1 MKPNVDIVNL
11 IGISL
16 IVVAIV
22 SAGGLYYT
30 ASSYANISEA
40 FASVEVS
47 ITEVTVVRDNT
58 TGEVTI
64 TALFL
69 VNNPSNLDIE
79 IYRIEYMAHADKT
92 SASIAEYDKYVG
104 SGTVG
109 NRNNTVSANSI
120 QNILLSTS
128 INPDTPYMER
138 FDSAE
143 VSGNVYM
150 YLNSIVWFQITD
162 FPEATQ
168 KLAGIYFMGS
178 VVVHE
183 G

>member
-1 MKPNVDIVNL
+1 MKKQIDIVNL

-30 ASSYANISEA
+30 ATSYANISET

-47 ITEVTVVRDNT
+47 ISEVTAFRDNG
-58 TGEVTI
+58 TGQVTI

-69 VNNPSNLDIE
+69 VDNPSDLDIE
-79 IYRIEYMAHADKT
+79 IYRIEYMANADKN
-92 SASIAEYDKYVG
+92 SGSILEYDKYVG

-109 NRNNTVSANSI
+109 NTNNTIAANSVRDI
-120 QNILLSTS
+120 QLSTT

-138 FDSAE
+138 FDYAE
-143 VSGNVYM
+143 QDGSVYM
-150 YLNSIVWFQITD
+150 FLNGIVWFQITD
-162 FPEATQ
+162 FPEANQ
-168 KLAGIYFMGS
+168 RMDGIYFMGS
-178 VVVHE
+178 VIVHE

>member
-1 MKPNVDIVNL
+1 MKPSIDIVNL

-30 ASSYANISEA
+30 ASSYADISET

-47 ITEVTVVRDNT
+47 ISEVTAVRDST
-58 TGEVTI
+58 TGQVTI

-79 IYRIEYMAHADKT
+79 IYRIEYMAHADR
-92 SASIAEYDKYVG
+92 SSESIFEYDKYVG
-104 SGTVG
+104 SGAVG
-109 NRNNTVSANSI
+109 NSNNTVFKDSI
-120 QNILLSTS
+120 RDIQISTT
-128 INPDTPYMER
+128 INPDTPYMDR
-138 FDSAE
+138 FNLAE
-143 VSGNVYM
+143 QEGGVYIF
-150 YLNSIVWFQITD
+150 LNGLAWFRITN
-162 FPEATQ
+162 FPEADQ
-168 KLAGIYFMGS
+168 KVDGVYFMGN
-178 VVVHE
+178 VMVHE